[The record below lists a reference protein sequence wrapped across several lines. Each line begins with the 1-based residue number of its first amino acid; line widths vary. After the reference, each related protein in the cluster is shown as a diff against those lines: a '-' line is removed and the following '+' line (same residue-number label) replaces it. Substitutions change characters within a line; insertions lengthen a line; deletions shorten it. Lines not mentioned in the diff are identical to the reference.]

1 MRRRHCATLH
11 VEGLEGRA
19 VLSGIT
25 PPVYIGPPPQ
35 LSHLVGSA
43 SGTCVTSPAGTA
55 TSSFQLQGA
64 GVVSPLGAISLQGT
78 ITTGGG
84 QLTLRG
90 TDQNVT
96 ETVNLF
102 APKVIATGPD
112 FIESF
117 SYTTTDGAYAG
128 TFTLDL
134 SYTTSSGAIP
144 SQLGKFDAT
153 FS

>member
-1 MRRRHCATLH
+1 MRRRHRATLN

-55 TSSFQLQGA
+55 TSSFQLQGG
-64 GVVSPLGAISLQGT
+64 GVVSPLGTISLQGT
-78 ITTGGG
+78 ITAGGG

-90 TDQNVT
+90 ADTKVT

-134 SYTTSSGAIP
+134 YDTTSNGAIP
-144 SQLGKFDAT
+144 SQLGTFDAT

>member
-1 MRRRHCATLH
+1 MRRRHRATLN

-25 PPVYIGPPPQ
+25 PPGIIGPPPQ

-43 SGTCVTSPAGTA
+43 SGTCVSSPAGTA
-55 TSSFQLQGA
+55 TPSFQLQGA

-78 ITTGGG
+78 ITAGGG
-84 QLTLRG
+84 QLSLRCP
-90 TDQNVT
+90 DKNVT

-102 APKVIATGPD
+102 GPKVIATGPD

-117 SYTTTDGAYAG
+117 SYTTADGAYAG
-128 TFTLDL
+128 TFTLEL
-134 SYTTSSGAIP
+134 YPTTSSGAFP
-144 SQLGKFDAT
+144 SQFGTFDAT